1 MKMKLFIS
9 AMLAAVLLF
18 TGCIPSRKLSDRNK
32 NALSVYGIAL
42 ECGEDD
48 AWLRYEG
55 EITGETLD
63 GLWELIAA
71 AEATESVSGGNWFGG
86 FPCLVITGKN
96 GENYTVSCSWDK
108 TEYSQDKYGAP
119 TEEFTGNCMLIRGTR
134 QGKYLID
141 AATATE
147 FNRLISEALHETTV
161 PTVYESYPNKK
172 ARSGNIVFAQVYSNY
187 AFGFQCTA
195 DVVDDLGNA
204 YSLDLSLHKDEIIDG
219 GLLGMIQREYDGTDP
234 FRYAAFSAEEM
245 ERVRTETAFEIDRTA
260 KVTEK
265 HQSCDFG
272 QKTLY
277 VVDSNGEMIMLRS
290 YGDWDKEL
298 QDGTAKKLARLFDK
312 GFYG

>member
-42 ECGEDD
+42 ESGEDD

-55 EITGETLD
+55 EITGEALD

-86 FPCLVITGKN
+86 FPCLVFTGKN

-119 TEEFTGNCMLIRGTR
+119 TEEHTGNCMLIRGTR

-161 PTVYESYPNKK
+161 PTVYDSYPNKA

-187 AFGFQCTA
+187 AYGFQCTA

-245 ERVRTETAFEIDRTA
+245 ECVRTETAFEIDRTA

-265 HQSCDFG
+265 NQSCDFG

-298 QDGTAKKLARLFDK
+298 QDGTAKELARLFDK